1 MVGRVTMLVFG
12 VAILWATTGFT
23 AAHLFFAAVTMA
35 YILMA
40 IRSKERDLPQFY
52 RETYRRYLEGIPTV
66 PIVLIERQSGLG
78 PRASALQSPQP
89 IPTIEYPGR

>member
-1 MVGRVTMLVFG
+1 MGDHGVHCGPLV
-12 VAILWATTGFT
+12 L
-23 AAHLFFAAVTMA
+23 
-35 YILMA
+35 
-40 IRSKERDLPQFY
+40 RSSNDGLHPDGDPIKERDLPQFY

-78 PRASALQSPQP
+78 PRASALQSPEP

>member
-1 MVGRVTMLVFG
+1 MVWRVTMLVYG
-12 VAILWATTGFT
+12 IAILWATSGF
-23 AAHLFFAAVTMA
+23 
-35 YILMA
+35 ILMA
-40 IRSKERDLPQFY
+40 IRSKERDLTHFY

-78 PRASALQSPQP
+78 PRASALQSPEP